1 LNLKEFLILIIDDDF
16 AKDDPLVIKLE
27 EIYHKVIVEQ
37 PKNALVFIENNLS
50 TPIIVLLDVNMPHH
64 LNGHQVLEKIREKS
78 YLIPV
83 IIFTAVQEEEETFSD
98 FINNKAAGYVS
109 KDESSENIINIIN
122 KVVIESENQ
131 IDNALEDW
139 IEKQSEDEKNK
150 PFIAGPDG
158 KKYSLNQVLSEI
170 RLQTAFGKDMSGKI
184 IKLSIDLLSRGK
196 KQI

>member
-1 LNLKEFLILIIDDDF
+1 MNLKEFTILIIDDDF

-37 PKNALVFIENNLS
+37 PEDALIFIENNLS
-50 TPIIVLLDVNMPHH
+50 IPIIVLLDVNMPHH
-64 LNGHQVLEKIREKS
+64 LDGHQVLEKIREKS

-98 FINNKAAGYVS
+98 FINNKAAGFVS
-109 KDESSENIINIIN
+109 KDESSENIIKRIN

-139 IEKQSEDEKNK
+139 IEKQSDEEKNK
-150 PFIAGPDG
+150 PFILGPDG
-158 KKYSLNQVLSEI
+158 KMYSLNQILSEI

-184 IKLSIDLLSRGK
+184 IKLTIDLLARGK
-196 KQI
+196 KQL